1 MTVEVGYKASKLSC
15 CKMERKHPFYLPGK
29 VRKKKHIFLG
39 SSKEVLTLLS
49 SIVKKSYK
57 CGQCEVTAR
66 CMHLRVPSF
75 GMKKINT
82 VLVTFVLTKVAIK
95 IGQGSNRVTEQ
106 SQVLKEEGITNVC
119 RREQKARQVY
129 TVVYM

>member
-1 MTVEVGYKASKLSC
+1 MTVEVGYEASKLSC
-15 CKMERKHPFYLPGK
+15 CKMERRHPFYLPGK
-29 VRKKKHIFLG
+29 VRKKKHFFSRKLERD
-39 SSKEVLTLLS
+39 STLLS

-106 SQVLKEEGITNVC
+106 SQVLKEKGITHVC
-119 RREQKARQVY
+119 RREQKVRQVY